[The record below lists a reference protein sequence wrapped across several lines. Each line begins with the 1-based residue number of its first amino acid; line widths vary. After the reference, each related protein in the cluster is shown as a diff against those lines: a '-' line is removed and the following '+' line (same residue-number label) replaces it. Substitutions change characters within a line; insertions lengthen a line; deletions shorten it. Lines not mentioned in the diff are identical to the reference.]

1 MVLTG
6 EIQRVERSEFKD
18 KQTQQP
24 VVNYRVLVGDK
35 TKVFRCTTPF
45 QFSMSEDKF
54 RSKFGNKKLREYTDE
69 PVTIAIVELK
79 PMNGFMSIR
88 GEIVPGHHSADDFA
102 DLLEPQS
109 APAASPAPL
118 GQPSQPRKQA
128 A

>member
-6 EIQRVERSEFKD
+6 EIQRVELSEFPD
-18 KQTQQP
+18 KQTGKT
-24 VVNYRVLVGDK
+24 VRNYRILVGDK

-54 RSKFGNKKLREYTDE
+54 RSKFGNKKLREYTDD

-79 PMNGFMSIR
+79 ANNGFMSIR
-88 GEIVPGHHSADDFA
+88 GEIVPGHKSAEDFA
-102 DLLEPQS
+102 DLLEPET
-109 APAASPAPL
+109 APAPSPAPL
-118 GQPSQPRKQA
+118 GQPSKQPKA

>member
-6 EIQRVERSEFKD
+6 EIQRVELSEFQD
-18 KQTQQP
+18 KQTGKP
-24 VVNYRVLVGDK
+24 VRNYRILVGDK

-54 RSKFGNKKLREYTDE
+54 RQKFGNEKLREYTDR

-79 PMNGFMSIR
+79 ANNGFMSIR
-88 GEIVPGHHSADDFA
+88 GEIVPGHHSANDFA
-102 DLLEPQS
+102 DLLEPEAAQP
-109 APAASPAPL
+109 APSPAPL
-118 GQPSQPRKQA
+118 GQPTKQQKA